1 MNPGFYRHQAS
12 GAVVA
17 TFSAGEADLIRS
29 LSRQLI
35 ELLHNEQA
43 VLETDPD
50 PLEVL
55 LDFSGPTSAPDDPVL
70 ARLFPDA
77 YRDDDQAAGDFRRFT
92 EGTLRDGKSRAAA
105 HVIDVLEEAGL
116 GESPDIG
123 VFIDVELDEATALT
137 WMKSFNDMRLA
148 IGTRLDVAEGDEEF
162 WATLPD
168 DDQRAHVH
176 DIYTYLA
183 YLQETLVEALSDGW
197 AVDPDPSN

>member
-1 MNPGFYRHQAS
+1 MNPGFHRHQSA

-50 PLEVL
+50 PLEAL

-70 ARLFPDA
+70 ARLFPNA

-92 EGTLRDGKSRAAA
+92 EGALRDSKSRAAA
-105 HVIDVLEEAGL
+105 DVIDVLEEAGL
-116 GESPDIG
+116 GESPENG
-123 VFIDVELDEATALT
+123 VFIDVELDEATAMT

-162 WATLPD
+162 WAALPD

-197 AVDPDPSN
+197 AVDAAEGN